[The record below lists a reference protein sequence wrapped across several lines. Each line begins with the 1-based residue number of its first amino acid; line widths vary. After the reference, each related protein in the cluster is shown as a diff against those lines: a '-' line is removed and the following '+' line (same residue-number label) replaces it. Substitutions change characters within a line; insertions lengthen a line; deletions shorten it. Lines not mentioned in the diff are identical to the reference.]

1 MNKYRKVSFVW
12 KPKDLLIP
20 GVICFLMGL
29 VIFYIS
35 NHYETLFM
43 SVQSVAGLAGLL
55 LGCSSFM
62 IAAGIHALT
71 GEDVDDL

>member
-12 KPKDLLIP
+12 KPKDLLIS
-20 GVICFLMGL
+20 GILCFLMGL

-35 NHYETLFM
+35 THYGSSFM
-43 SVQSVAGLAGLL
+43 SIQSISGLAGLI